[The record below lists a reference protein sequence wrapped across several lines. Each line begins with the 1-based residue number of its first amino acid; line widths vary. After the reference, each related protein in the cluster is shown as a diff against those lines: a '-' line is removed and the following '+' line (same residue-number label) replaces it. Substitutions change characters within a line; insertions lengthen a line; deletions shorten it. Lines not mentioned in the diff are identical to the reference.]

1 QRSRQRAW
9 ADLSP
14 PRQEDDVDGGGEHEW
29 KSRSGTSGWGLARG
43 SSSWAHGRTHGG
55 HCSAE
60 SASRPVGLCLVRRL
74 GPHRRLRGGGA
85 SLPAARGAGAL
96 EPERAVDMDTCS
108 AAGGGARTCAHGHCL
123 PESQKSDPP
132 GRGHGHTPASGLC
145 PSKLEQGPTS
155 LLRLVDDGPGGEPG
169 RCATA

>member
-60 SASRPVGLCLVRRL
+60 SASRPVGLCLSMMGLEASRAAAPLLEKRR
-74 GPHRRLRGGGA
+74 
-85 SLPAARGAGAL
+85 PAARGGRPPGSGLGQPRGTNGFGRVLRCTPSARFNA
-96 EPERAVDMDTCS
+96 S
-108 AAGGGARTCAHGHCL
+108 AAAV
-123 PESQKSDPP
+123 
-132 GRGHGHTPASGLC
+132 
-145 PSKLEQGPTS
+145 
-155 LLRLVDDGPGGEPG
+155 LRLPAGSGAEG
-169 RCATA
+169 

>member
-60 SASRPVGLCLVRRL
+60 SASRPVGLCLVRCIPARRPWSWRPGARAGGGHGHVL
-74 GPHRRLRGGGA
+74 GRGGGRTNLCTR
-85 SLPAARGAGAL
+85 SLPAGVPEERSPGPWPWAHPRLGAL
-96 EPERAVDMDTCS
+96 SVKT
-108 AAGGGARTCAHGHCL
+108 
-123 PESQKSDPP
+123 
-132 GRGHGHTPASGLC
+132 
-145 PSKLEQGPTS
+145 
-155 LLRLVDDGPGGEPG
+155 
-169 RCATA
+169 